1 MKIAAYQMESV
12 PGDVEANL
20 AKIETAARKAAAKG
34 VSILI
39 APELAL
45 TGYGAGRAVR
55 EKAET
60 SEGAQVARLA
70 EIAAQTGIAILA
82 GFSERDGETLRNSA
96 VYVDGEAV
104 PTIYRKCNL
113 YGPYERGLFEQA
125 RPDAVTFE
133 RGGLKFGI
141 LICYD
146 VEFPENV
153 RRLARAGVDV
163 VLVPT
168 ALPASDHDAF
178 IARKLVPVRAFEN
191 QVFLAYAD
199 HCGADERFAYAGL
212 SVIVAPDG
220 TLLAEAGET
229 GEALLVAEIDPSR
242 YQASAEANSYLAD
255 LNP

>member
-113 YGPYERGLFEQA
+113 YGPMSAGCSN
-125 RPDAVTFE
+125 RPS
-133 RGGLKFGI
+133 
-141 LICYD
+141 
-146 VEFPENV
+146 PM
-153 RRLARAGVDV
+153 
-163 VLVPT
+163 P
-168 ALPASDHDAF
+168 
-178 IARKLVPVRAFEN
+178 
-191 QVFLAYAD
+191 
-199 HCGADERFAYAGL
+199 
-212 SVIVAPDG
+212 
-220 TLLAEAGET
+220 
-229 GEALLVAEIDPSR
+229 
-242 YQASAEANSYLAD
+242 
-255 LNP
+255 